1 MKSRPNPEQ
10 LLKRVKDEEQQ
21 ENRGKLKIYL
31 GAAPGVGKTHE
42 MLHDALEKRNQGFDV
57 VLGIAETHGRE
68 DIERLVQHFETLP
81 RQTIVYRDTN
91 CLEFNLD
98 GAIKRHPGLILVD
111 EMAHTNAPGLRHT
124 KRWQDIQELLE
135 RGIDVYTTLNVQHI
149 ESLKDDV
156 AQIIHTTI
164 HETVPDSMLE
174 RADTIELVDLPPE
187 DLLRR
192 LQEGKVYFPQQAE
205 LAQEHFFRKGNLT
218 ALRELALRAT
228 AERVNSDVLWYRQG
242 EGIKEIW
249 PVKDKILVCVG
260 PKPEAL
266 KLIRAA
272 KRLAQSLQAEWL
284 AVYID
289 IPSQS
294 VENGRNRAIKNLSLA
309 ELLGAETHV
318 LAGFD
323 IVKETMHFARE
334 QNITQIMIWKHIGSR
349 WRGWFR
355 RNLADEIVRHSDEID
370 VFLMTGTST
379 EPPYQRNGLSK
390 STPWSSYGISIGV
403 VALCTLLNAFLY
415 DLLAPSSLVMVYLLG
430 VTLIA
435 LLGKTGVSVLASIL
449 SVLAYDFFFIPP
461 FYSFEVADVEY
472 FFTLLVMLIVTQ
484 IISHLTILIRYQAT
498 SARLTQHQTTAMY
511 TFSRKL
517 TTTRGT
523 NKILELGA
531 QQIANLFNSN
541 TLILLSKNNRL
552 KVQTSVPLGLSLN
565 AKELSIAQWVFDT
578 RLPAGLGTDTLNSS
592 DALYLPL
599 IGSTNVQGVLRVQPQ
614 QLFTPEQKEFL
625 ASCANQFALAL
636 EVDRL
641 HEQARTQELEIAKD
655 RAQTV
660 LLASIF
666 HDLCFPLKRVISVIN
681 DLNATKEDKSALIEH
696 NIDNEINKLNRLNN
710 NLYQIIRLET
720 EGVEL
725 KKELSSLKKI
735 IDGAIKTA
743 HKTLENRPIEL
754 TLPDNLPLMPLDNK
768 LITEVLV
775 HLLDNAIK
783 FSPKKSKIHLAVQ
796 ITNEKVIISVEDFGS
811 GIIPDEKNK
820 LFKKFYR
827 GKKVLSEHGLG
838 LGLAICE
845 KIITAHNGVIWV
857 ENLKPQGAAVRFT
870 LPLNTKE
877 SNEN

>member
-10 LLKRVKDEEQQ
+10 LLERIQQEEHQ

-31 GAAPGVGKTHE
+31 GSAPGVGKTHE
-42 MLHDALEKRNQGFDV
+42 MLHDALEKRSQGLDV
-57 VLGIAETHGRE
+57 VLGVAESHGRE
-68 DIERLVQHFETLP
+68 DIERLVQQFETLP
-81 RQTIVYRDTN
+81 RQTIVYRDIN
-91 CLEFNLD
+91 CWEFDLD

-111 EMAHTNAPGLRHT
+111 EMAHTNAPGLRHK
-124 KRWQDIQELLE
+124 KRWQDIQELLD

-156 AQIIHTTI
+156 AQIIHTII

-218 ALRELALRAT
+218 ALRELALRVT

-294 VENGRNRAIKNLSLA
+294 IENGRNLAIQNLRLA

-323 IVKETMHFARE
+323 IVKETMYFARE
-334 QNITQIMIWKHIGSR
+334 QNVTQIMIWKHIGTR

-355 RNLADEIVRHSDEID
+355 RNLADEIVRYSEEID
-370 VFLMTGTST
+370 VFLMTGTSSDL
-379 EPPYQRNGLSK
+379 PPQKKWLSK
-390 STPWSSYGISIGV
+390 SITWGSYSLAIGGV
-403 VALCTLLNAFLY
+403 ILCTLLNSLLY
-415 DLLAPSSLVMVYLLG
+415 GLLTPSRLVMVYLLV

-435 LLGKTGVSVLASIL
+435 LLGQTGVSVLASML

-461 FYSFEVADVEY
+461 FYSFGVDDIEY

-531 QQIANLFNSN
+531 QHIANLFNSN

-552 KVQTSVPLGLSLN
+552 KVQTSFPLGLSLN

-614 QLFTPEQKEFL
+614 QVFTPEQKEFL

-641 HEQARTQELEIAKD
+641 HEQARAQELEIAKD

-681 DLNATKEDKSALIEH
+681 DLNATKEDKTVLIEH
-696 NIDNEINKLNRLNN
+696 NIDYEINKLNRLNN
-710 NLYQIIRLET
+710 NLYQIIRIET
-720 EGVEL
+720 EGIRL
-725 KKELSSLKKI
+725 KKERYSLKKI
-735 IDGAIKTA
+735 INGAIITA
-743 HKTLENRPIEL
+743 RKTLEKRLIEL
-754 TLPDNLPLMPLDNK
+754 TLPDNLPRIPLDKK
-768 LITEVLV
+768 LITEVLM

-783 FSPKKSKIHLAVQ
+783 FSPKKSKINLYVQ

-811 GIIPDEKNK
+811 GIILDEKTK
-820 LFKKFYR
+820 LFKKFFR

-857 ENLKPQGAAVRFT
+857 ENLESQGAAVRFT
-870 LPLNTKE
+870 LPLNTNE